1 MHRQHSLGKPSS
13 GACAPRGYDLAP
25 LRKEAAEGKEAKVWA
40 RGNRERERATGLL
53 TVGQP
58 QGFEGGSGGDCVGG
72 VDEVERGAE
81 DA

>member
-1 MHRQHSLGKPSS
+1 MGSLLLGPAHP
-13 GACAPRGYDLAP
+13 GVYDLAP
-25 LRKEAAEGKEAKVWA
+25 LRKEEAEGKEAKAWA
-40 RGNRERERATGLL
+40 RGNREKERATGLL

-58 QGFEGGSGGDCVGG
+58 QGFEGGSGGDRVGG